1 MEEVD
6 FIGDDDAA
14 MTEDGE
20 MNASVV
26 DDSVLARR
34 RIAVV
39 VYLIIAVKVLLLH
52 YYPGCSYW
60 FGSLSLS
67 LYCYWLRALSQDV

>member
-1 MEEVD
+1 
-6 FIGDDDAA
+6 
-14 MTEDGE
+14 MTEDDGE

-39 VYLIIAVKVLLLH
+39 VYLIIAVKVLL
-52 YYPGCSYW
+52 YI
-60 FGSLSLS
+60 
-67 LYCYWLRALSQDV
+67 AM